1 MRWSMPAIA
10 LVGCLAVHSYAADPA
25 QPDDARPAEPA
36 VQQLIPNS
44 AHAFRMLVQQE
55 RRLEKDLRPWT
66 QEMAKGAYLGVNATE
81 APPVLR
87 RQLGLPEGMGLVVE
101 FVAPKSPA
109 EEAGIKQ
116 YDVLQKLEDQ
126 RLVNPEQLAVLVRSF
141 KPGEEIKLT
150 LWREGKQMTLTAKLA
165 EHELAP
171 LDSFNVDPTQ
181 RPFGEW
187 LAPRHPPMRPNMPG
201 DAPLIRPQKHN
212 LDSTVTWVD
221 GDHYYTVSSREGHQT
236 LVVKDGDDHVLFDG
250 PIDTQQQRDKLPSDL
265 REKLDRMMKSG
276 LVPKDDANHGS
287 SQPAPQHQQED
298 RL

>member
-1 MRWSMPAIA
+1 MRWSTPAMV
-10 LVGCLAVHSYAADPA
+10 LVGCLAVHCYAADPA
-25 QPDDARPAEPA
+25 QSDNARPAEPA

-66 QEMAKGAYLGVNATE
+66 EEMAKGAYLGVNATE

-87 RQLGLPEGMGLVVE
+87 RQLGLPDGMGLVVE

-141 KPGEEIKLT
+141 KPGEEVKLT

-187 LAPRHPPMRPNMPG
+187 LAPRHPLMRPNMSG
-201 DAPLIRPQKHN
+201 DAPLARPESHD
-212 LDSTVTWVD
+212 LDSTVTWMNNE
-221 GDHYYTVSSREGHQT
+221 HIYTVSSHDGHQKLT
-236 LVVKDGDDHVLFDG
+236 VKDADDHVIFEG
-250 PIDTQQQRDKLPSDL
+250 PIDTQQQRDKLPGDL
-265 REKLDRMMKSG
+265 RKDLDRMMKSG
-276 LVPKDDANHGS
+276 LIPPNDSNHAS
-287 SQPAPQHQQED
+287 SRPARPREGEG